1 MVFNPED
8 SVFIEKIIAHTINC
22 NSSRIIPKRISFIFV
37 EQPMR
42 TLEIIYTIKKAIIKF
57 LELKTSSKLI
67 IT

>member
-22 NSSRIIPKRISFIFV
+22 NSNRIIPKRISFIFV

-42 TLEIIYTIKKAIIKF
+42 TLEIIYTIKKQ
-57 LELKTSSKLI
+57 
-67 IT
+67 